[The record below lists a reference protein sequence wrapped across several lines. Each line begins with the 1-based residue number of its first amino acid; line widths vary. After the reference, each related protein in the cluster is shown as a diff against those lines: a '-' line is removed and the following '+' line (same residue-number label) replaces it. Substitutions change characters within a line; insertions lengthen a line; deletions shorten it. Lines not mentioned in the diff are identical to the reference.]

1 MLIAS
6 PMPRV
11 PPVTI
16 ATRAMILSLVFS
28 GRALLRRHPTFKLAA
43 DQLAQHLQARGAVV
57 EAGEVGEIG
66 PAGAEESIAAA
77 DRQLLERL
85 QAVGGEAGRDHG
97 HFDHALARKLGEQF
111 VGGRLEPFGA
121 AEARLKGDGEL
132 AAERLAEQARSLLAV
147 T

>member
-16 ATRAMILSLVFS
+16 ATRAMIISLLLS

-43 DQLAQHLQARGAVV
+43 DQPAQHLQARRAVV
-57 EAGEVGEIG
+57 EAGEISEIR
-66 PAGAEESIAAA
+66 PAGIQEGGAAP

-85 QAVGGEAGRDHG
+85 EAIGGEAERDHR
-97 HFDHALARKLGEQF
+97 DLR
-111 VGGRLEPFGA
+111 
-121 AEARLKGDGEL
+121 
-132 AAERLAEQARSLLAV
+132 
-147 T
+147 